1 MTDNNARAAN
11 DAASADKGENIVLVQ
26 AASKNGADELQRIKR
41 SLNSKKTWATRIM
54 TQLDSRTKAFTD
66 SAAKDNAEKT
76 PATKIHLKKKAKDVL
91 ENESQLRKH
100 QKDLEKLV
108 EELRETLD
116 LYPITG
122 DNAEEAIQKVEADAF
137 EYIDKIEN
145 VLNNHDVLLA
155 EAESVSTA
163 EASAPPPRNVSTPTV
178 QVQQGDVFRDVT
190 SLKPN
195 FLEKGS
201 NLMEAGAGQKLH

>member
-11 DAASADKGENIVLVQ
+11 EAANADKGENIVLVQ

-100 QKDLEKLV
+100 QKDISG
-108 EELRETLD
+108 RT
-116 LYPITG
+116 
-122 DNAEEAIQKVEADAF
+122 Q
-137 EYIDKIEN
+137 
-145 VLNNHDVLLA
+145 
-155 EAESVSTA
+155 
-163 EASAPPPRNVSTPTV
+163 RNS
-178 QVQQGDVFRDVT
+178 
-190 SLKPN
+190 
-195 FLEKGS
+195 
-201 NLMEAGAGQKLH
+201 